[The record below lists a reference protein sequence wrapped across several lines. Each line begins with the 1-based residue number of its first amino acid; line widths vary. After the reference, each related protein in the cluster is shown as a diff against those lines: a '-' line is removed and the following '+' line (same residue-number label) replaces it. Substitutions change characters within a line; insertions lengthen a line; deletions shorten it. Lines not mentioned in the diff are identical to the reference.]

1 MDDLDALVVGA
12 GPAGCAAAI
21 LLAQAGGR
29 VLLLDK
35 SATPPPKV
43 CGEYLSPGCLRL
55 LARLG
60 VLDAVETA
68 GARPLAGMLIHT
80 ARGRVLQARYAPDA
94 SPSICGLSIPRARLD
109 PLLQDAAQRAGVRFQ
124 SGFQASDLLWEHNRV
139 VGVAGRERGAW
150 TSHRAG
156 VVVGADGRHSAVASR
171 IGGRR
176 RHPWLDR
183 MAVVGYLSGAR
194 REEQVG
200 EIFLGR
206 DRYAILNPIGPDLT
220 NIGLVADRHALP
232 PGEDPRRL
240 FRSLVDSLPGLA
252 PRLTSARTVAPIRCL
267 GPLAYR
273 ANRLAVP
280 GALLVGDAAGFLDP
294 FTGEGIYAALRS
306 AELAAMCILHQ
317 RPEGSGDASEQYA
330 AAWTREF
337 VAKWRFIAALQ
348 YPVRHPWLAE
358 RLVEYL
364 GTRPTLTARLMA
376 AAGDLVPSADLTL
389 HRLLAPRRRLTFHTG

>member
-1 MDDLDALVVGA
+1 MGDLDALVVGA
-12 GPAGCAAAI
+12 GPAGCAAAV
-21 LLAQAGGR
+21 LLAQAGRR

-35 SATPPPKV
+35 SAVPPPKV

-60 VLDAVETA
+60 VVDAVEAA

-80 ARGRVLQARYAPDA
+80 ARGRVLQARYTPDA
-94 SPSICGLSIPRARLD
+94 GSSICGLSLPRSRLD

-124 SGFQASDLLWEHNRV
+124 GGFQASDLLWESGRV

-150 TSHRAG
+150 TSYRAE
-156 VVVGADGRHSAVASR
+156 VVVGADGRHSAIASR
-171 IGGRR
+171 MGGRQ

-183 MAVVGYLSGAR
+183 MALVGYFSGAR
-194 REEQVG
+194 REKQVG

-206 DRYAILNPIGPDLT
+206 DRYAILNPIGRDLT
-220 NIGLVADRHALP
+220 NIGLVADRRALP
-232 PGEDPRRL
+232 RGEDPRRQ

-252 PRLTSARTVAPIRCL
+252 PRLTSARAVAPIRCL

-294 FTGEGIYAALRS
+294 FTGEGIHAALRS
-306 AELAAMCILHQ
+306 AELAAICILHQ
-317 RPEGSGDASEQYA
+317 KSEESGNASAPYA

-337 VAKWRFIAALQ
+337 VAKWRFLTALQ
-348 YPVRHPWLAE
+348 VPIRHPWLAE
-358 RLVEYL
+358 RLIVYL
-364 GTRPTLTARLMA
+364 GTRPALTARLMA
-376 AAGDLVPSADLTL
+376 AAGDLVPSNDLTL
-389 HRLLAPRRRLTFHTG
+389 HRLLAPGRGSSS